1 MTRHTTE
8 SAEPLSSHSAHKAG
22 ESPPPDGAGQS
33 PKPNSSE
40 VSALETELA
49 TVRDRWMRSEAE
61 IANYAVQKFAS
72 DVVEAAENL
81 RRGLLS
87 LPPAYDG
94 EPPILAK
101 LRAGFLGVENSFLG
115 LLERNGIVREDPL
128 GTAFDPRRHE
138 AMSQAES
145 SSAPG
150 TVLQAMSSAWTLN
163 GRLLRPAMVVVA
175 KAPAASPTEM
185 KSPAPQAQS

>member
-1 MTRHTTE
+1 
-8 SAEPLSSHSAHKAG
+8 
-22 ESPPPDGAGQS
+22 
-33 PKPNSSE
+33 
-40 VSALETELA
+40 
-49 TVRDRWMRSEAE
+49 
-61 IANYAVQKFAS
+61 VQKFAS

-128 GTAFDPRRHE
+128 GTAFDPQRHE

>member
-1 MTRHTTE
+1 
-8 SAEPLSSHSAHKAG
+8 
-22 ESPPPDGAGQS
+22 
-33 PKPNSSE
+33 
-40 VSALETELA
+40 
-49 TVRDRWMRSEAE
+49 MRSEAE
-61 IANYAVQKFAS
+61 IANVRNRAKREVEDAKKYAVQKFAS

-81 RRGLLS
+81 RRGLHS
-87 LPPAYDG
+87 IPQAYDG
-94 EPPILAK
+94 EPPIIAK
-101 LRAGFLGVENSFLG
+101 LREGFLGVENSFVG

-128 GTAFDPRRHE
+128 GTAFDPQRHE

-150 TVLQAMSSAWTLN
+150 TVLHAMSSAWTLN

-185 KSPAPQAQS
+185 TSPTPNAQSQQGSSS